1 MNKEIKYNSI
11 QAGPF
16 TDNQNRISFEI
27 PANGVYDLSQSY
39 INLNTQLDYTDDGNN
54 GNGVYVLDLEWDTG
68 LDFHPKFSNA
78 SVVKNALIRNS
89 KNGMIEN
96 IRRVDQLSNVMRT
109 YGKSVLQDV
118 GKSYEAAS
126 NSNTN
131 INLNQYSIYRD
142 INKVGVVKSKQ
153 NDIAPIKI
161 ALRDIFDF
169 CAQASEIDTG
179 RSGAITVEM
188 ELNIN
193 KLRAIQ
199 RQNSADWPAELTS
212 DAAFEDTTNE
222 GDANQLTTALK
233 FKSLNQSV
241 FYVGQKLLIT
251 AQGAG
256 GAGVI
261 TDEEAVID
269 SIVWNTDKTLTIEFE
284 QKWGDIGAGESYTQ
298 IEVQTKDVVLGDVGV
313 NVNFGEIALLQ
324 LAKTSSDF
332 DTIEYSTFSTEQTNG
347 NGLQNFQRQFQVEA
361 DSDAVIIIFPD
372 THTELISASDISESR
387 LRLDNVDLT
396 DRNVPSYSPL
406 HYDRINASMTQMK
419 RTLRNLAENSGSTQG
434 TDFLESILDGD
445 GEQLIIMA
453 PLVQKL
459 QEKLL
464 QVNLTSAA
472 GVEQITLFKHLP
484 RTFNY

>member
-1 MNKEIKYNSI
+1 MNKEIKFNSI

-16 TDNQNRISFEI
+16 TDNQNRVSFEI
-27 PANGVYDLSQSY
+27 PSNGVYDLSESY
-39 INLNTQLDYTDDGNN
+39 INLNTQLDYTDDGTN
-54 GNGVYVLDLEWDTG
+54 GNGVYVIDLEWDTG
-68 LDFHPKFSNA
+68 VSYHPTFANA

-109 YGKSVLQDV
+109 YGQSVLQDV
-118 GKSYEAAS
+118 GKSYKAAS
-126 NSNTN
+126 NQNSN

-153 NDIAPIKI
+153 NNIAPIKI
-161 ALRDIFDF
+161 PLKDVFDF

-179 RSGAITVEM
+179 RSGAITIEM

-199 RQNSADWPAELTS
+199 RQNSSDWPSALTADS
-212 DAAFEDTTNE
+212 AFA
-222 GDANQLTTALK
+222 DANTEGNANQITTALK
-233 FKSLNQSV
+233 FRSLDQSV

-251 AQGAG
+251 AEGAG
-256 GAGVI
+256 GAGDI

-269 SIVWNTDKTLTIEFE
+269 SIVWNADKTLTIEFE
-284 QKWGDIGAGESYTQ
+284 EKWGDIGAGESYTK
-298 IEVQTKDVVLGDVGV
+298 IEVKTKDVVLAEVGV
-313 NVNFGEIALLQ
+313 NINFGEIALLQ

-361 DSDAVIIIFPD
+361 DSDAVIIVFPD
-372 THTELISASDISESR
+372 AETELISVSDITESR

-396 DRNVPSYSPL
+396 DRNVDSYSPL

-419 RTLRNLAENSGSTQG
+419 RTLRNLIENAGHTEES
-434 TDFLESILDGD
+434 DFKESIIDEE

-464 QVNLTSAA
+464 QVNLTSQA